1 MYVEIMWAH
10 KYISQER
17 STYVIIIPLKC
28 FCDQQT
34 PSGTRKQLPNMP
46 DDQNPPLSSLLLLYL
61 LLLLILFLFLLLGW
75 ANFKIA

>member
-1 MYVEIMWAH
+1 MYVEIVWAH
-10 KYISQER
+10 KYISQKR

-46 DDQNPPLSSLLLLYL
+46 DNQNPPLSSLLSPPPSPPPPCPLPLPPPQM
-61 LLLLILFLFLLLGW
+61 G
-75 ANFKIA
+75 